1 MKKLIIALA
10 AVAMVAG
17 AQAAAVSWASGEMV
31 TASGADAGKD
41 DITMYIWEVTSS
53 VYSNYSSITDA
64 SALTQKIVADYGDKT
79 ASATLSKG
87 TANSGK
93 ATVVGAD
100 DKTANQAVYAI
111 LLFVDNTAT
120 GDAAYIGNYYTGT
133 VPEVGNLATANL
145 GLKIGGTGAAT
156 SWTTAAVPEPTSGLL
171 LLLGVAGLAL
181 KRKRA

>member
-1 MKKLIIALA
+1 
-10 AVAMVAG
+10 MVAG
-17 AQAAAVSWASGEMV
+17 AHAAAVSWASGEMT

-41 DITMYIWEVTSS
+41 DITMYVWEVASS
-53 VYSNYSSITDA
+53 VYSTYSSITDSA
-64 SALTQKIVADYGDKT
+64 ALTQKIFADYGDKT

-100 DKTANQAVYAI
+100 DKSANQAVYAI
-111 LLFVDNTAT
+111 LLFVDNTT
-120 GDAAYIGNYYTGT
+120 SGQYIGNYYSGT

-156 SWTTAAVPEPTSGLL
+156 TWTTGSVPEPTSGLL
-171 LLLGVAGLAL
+171 MLLGLAGLAL
-181 KRKRA
+181 KRKHA